1 MEITFSFA
9 CGSAVPGEIGTVG
22 KKWDKMN
29 NLIKK
34 KNKERIKVKKKNQK
48 LRTSK
53 VWI

>member
-29 NLIKK
+29 NLIKRK
-34 KNKERIKVKKKNQK
+34 KYLII
-48 LRTSK
+48 
-53 VWI
+53 WIILLKRFWLDI